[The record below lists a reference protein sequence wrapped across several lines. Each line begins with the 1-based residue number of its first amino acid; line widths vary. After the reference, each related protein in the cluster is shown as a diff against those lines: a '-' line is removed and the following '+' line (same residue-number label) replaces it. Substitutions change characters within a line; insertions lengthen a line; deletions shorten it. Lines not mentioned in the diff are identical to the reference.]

1 MALMQEVSHA
11 KTGNRSV
18 LGIMTQFAYQIESKT
33 DRDDLL
39 ALSLKLSR
47 TPCGPLYKGAIF
59 PDKALKELVLR

>member
-1 MALMQEVSHA
+1 MDYHVGE
-11 KTGNRSV
+11 SV
-18 LGIMTQFAYQIESKT
+18 PRRTFWLRIVHRQLVESQT